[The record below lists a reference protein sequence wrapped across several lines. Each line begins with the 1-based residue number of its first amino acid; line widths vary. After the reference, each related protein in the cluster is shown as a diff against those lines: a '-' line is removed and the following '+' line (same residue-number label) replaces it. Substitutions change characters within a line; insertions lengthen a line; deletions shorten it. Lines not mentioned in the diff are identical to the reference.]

1 MGIGVVLGAA
11 AIGYLFG
18 AIPFGY
24 TFVWWVARRDVTR
37 MGSGRTGGTNALRAG
52 GPVAGVL
59 TAVFDFLKGALAVLV
74 ARALTQGQAV
84 QPWAEALAGAAAG
97 LGHNASIF
105 IGFKGGA
112 GTGPNVG
119 AAVALW
125 PLSALLLVPLTPL
138 LVILTGYASVTSM
151 TLALL
156 ILAVFVV
163 RAAQG
168 LAPWAYVWGYAL
180 ITTLLIYFALLP
192 NIRRLLRGEERMVG
206 PRARAHLSS
215 RSSALSGQ
223 GRREGSS

>member
-11 AIGYLFG
+11 AIGYLLG

-24 TFVWWVARRDVTR
+24 TFVWWLARRDVTR
-37 MGSGRTGGTNALRAG
+37 TGSGRTGGTNALRAG

-59 TAVFDFLKGALAVLV
+59 TALFDFLKGALAVLV

-84 QPWAEALAGAAAG
+84 QPWAEALAGAAAV

-125 PLSALLLVPLTPL
+125 PPAALLLVPLTPL
-138 LVILTGYASVTSM
+138 LVIVTGYASVTSM

-168 LAPWAYVWGYAL
+168 FAPWAYVWGYAL
-180 ITTLLIYFALLP
+180 ITALLVYIALLP
-192 NIRRLLRGEERMVG
+192 NIRRLLRGEERKVG
-206 PRARAHLSS
+206 PRARAPLASPF
-215 RSSALSGQ
+215 SG
-223 GRREGSS
+223 EGKGEGVP

>member
-11 AIGYLFG
+11 AIGYLLG

-37 MGSGRTGGTNALRAG
+37 TGSGRTGGTNALRAG

-59 TAVFDFLKGALAVLV
+59 TAVFDFLKGALAVIV
-74 ARALTQGQAV
+74 ARALAQGQEV
-84 QPWAEALAGAAAG
+84 QPWAEALAGAAAV

-125 PLSALLLVPLTPL
+125 PPSALLLIPLVPL
-138 LVILTGYASVTSM
+138 LVIVTGYASVTSM

-168 LAPWAYVWGYAL
+168 FAFWAYVWGYAL
-180 ITTLLIYFALLP
+180 ITTVLVYFALLP
-192 NIRRLLRGEERMVG
+192 NIRRLLRGEESKVG
-206 PRARAHLSS
+206 PRARARARLSPP
-215 RSSALSGQ
+215 LS
-223 GRREGSS
+223 REGERFP